1 MKYYCGYFPIYFI
14 PLESLIHETLPWMY
28 EQQNTW
34 LRSRV
39 CDILENCFH
48 LVSQSYPLRYGFL
61 ASWILFF
68 FFFCLVEHSRFNF
81 QQMSIYHTTLIISIA
96 YQTILITLELVTSE
110 SNYLLYSWR
119 SKTKNSLWVE
129 RNAGKWVTWQ
139 VPWSRFRDEASCGIF
154 ARNREEKTTLTSL
167 PVLLF
172 IATG

>member
-1 MKYYCGYFPIYFI
+1 MC
-14 PLESLIHETLPWMY
+14 

-39 CDILENCFH
+39 CDLLENCFH
-48 LVSQSYPLRYGFL
+48 LVSQSYTVRYGFL
-61 ASWILFF
+61 ASWVPFF
-68 FFFCLVEHSRFNF
+68 FFFPFLVEHSRFNF
-81 QQMSIYHTTLIISIA
+81 QQMSTYHTTLIISIA

-129 RNAGKWVTWQ
+129 GSSGKWVTWQ
-139 VPWSRFRDEASCGIF
+139 VPWSRSRDEASCGIF
-154 ARNREEKTTLTSL
+154 ARNRKEKTTLTPL
-167 PVLLF
+167 PILLF